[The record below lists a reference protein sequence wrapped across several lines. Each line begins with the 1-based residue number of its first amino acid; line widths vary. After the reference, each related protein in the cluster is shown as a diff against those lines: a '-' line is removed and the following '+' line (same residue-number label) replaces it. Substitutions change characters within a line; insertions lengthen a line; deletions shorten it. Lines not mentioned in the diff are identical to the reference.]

1 MDFVSS
7 SLIINDKF
15 DIIDALEKLNLI
27 SSRSEAKRIIKSG
40 GIKINTVAII
50 CISIYCN
57 IKGRFETSIFGRQIP
72 IKQLYQSIS
81 ISVISIF
88 TLVFLI
94 LLISLD
100 SNQINFSNFLFDTTS
115 AFGTVGATTSII
127 DKISNYGKTILI
139 ISMFTGRIL
148 PFSFKNF

>member
-1 MDFVSS
+1 M
-7 SLIINDKF
+7 
-15 DIIDALEKLNLI
+15 
-27 SSRSEAKRIIKSG
+27 
-40 GIKINTVAII
+40 
-50 CISIYCN
+50 
-57 IKGRFETSIFGRQIP
+57 KGRFETSIFGRQIP
-72 IKQLYQSIS
+72 IKQLYQSLS
-81 ISVISIF
+81 ISVISIL

-100 SNQINFSNFLFDTTS
+100 SNQINFSNLLFDTTS

-148 PFSFKNF
+148 PFSLASITSRENSASIYNYAEERVTIG